1 MYKMVLKI
9 TKETWGKCGIT
20 TLKHYNK
27 KKDIFEL
34 WNKMSDIQIQL
45 GHFNIYNIALR
56 KIKKY
61 YGRKTKNITE
71 KEKKILIIF

>member
-1 MYKMVLKI
+1 
-9 TKETWGKCGIT
+9 
-20 TLKHYNK
+20 
-27 KKDIFEL
+27 
-34 WNKMSDIQIQL
+34 MSDIQIQL